1 MKYDY
6 EYERDFE
13 TKKGKTIHFKVSA
26 NRLVFGILFIA
37 CAVLII
43 LDAVGV
49 SLGFLGFLSGIPAW
63 VLILTLINL
72 IWLIDEII
80 KLKFSEVFFPIA
92 FIFMLLEKH
101 IAKWCGLEKSNII
114 NNWLV
119 ILCALLLMIGA
130 KCIIPKRRF
139 TFTKTYNNKQFCDT
153 NEHKHAR
160 GSASTVYVDCGSDEE
175 TVTVRNELGAC
186 SVYFSDVESYKGNKT
201 LCIHNELGA
210 MTIHVPSELRIISS
224 ISNEL
229 GSVSEPEDKG
239 SGDKIIRITGSNE
252 LGSLR
257 ITRV

>member
-13 TKKGKTIHFKVSA
+13 TKKGKTVHFKLSVNRIVSG
-26 NRLVFGILFIA
+26 LLLIA
-37 CAVLII
+37 CAAFII
-43 LDAVGV
+43 LDAVGI
-49 SLGFLGFLSGIPAW
+49 SLGFLTGIPAW
-63 VLILTLINL
+63 ILILTVINL
-72 IWLIDEII
+72 IWMIDGIV
-80 KLKFSEVFFPIA
+80 KHKFSEVFLPIA
-92 FIFMLLEKH
+92 FIFMLLEKY
-101 IAKWCGLEKSNII
+101 IARWCGIENENFI
-114 NNWLV
+114 NNGLV
-119 ILCALLLMIGA
+119 FLAAILLMLGT
-130 KCIIPKRRF
+130 KCLIPKRRF
-139 TFTKTYNNKQFCDT
+139 TFTKTYNNKQFFDT
-153 NEHKHAR
+153 NEDKHAR
-160 GSASTVYVDCGSDEE
+160 GSASTIYVDCGSDEE

-201 LCIHNELGA
+201 LCVHNELGA
-210 MTIHVPSELRIISS
+210 MTIHVPSELRIVSS

>member
-6 EYERDFE
+6 EYEHDFE
-13 TKKGKTIHFKVSA
+13 TKKGKTVHFKISA
-26 NRLVFGILFIA
+26 NKIVFGLLFIA
-37 CAVLII
+37 CAVFII
-43 LDAVGV
+43 LDAIGI

-80 KLKFSEVFFPIA
+80 KLKFSDVFFPAA

-101 IAKWCGLEKSNII
+101 IAKWCGLGKSNII
-114 NNWLV
+114 NNWIVL
-119 ILCALLLMIGA
+119 LCALLLMIGTN
-130 KCIIPKRRF
+130 CLTPKNGFKRVF
-139 TFTKTYNNKQFCDT
+139 SKKY
-153 NEHKHAR
+153 KHVASR
-160 GSASTVYVDCGSDEE
+160 GSASTVYFDCASDED

-186 SVYFSDVESYKGNKT
+186 SIYFSDVESYEGNKT
-201 LCIHNELGA
+201 LEVHNELGS
-210 MTIHVPSELRIISS
+210 MTIHVPRELRILTN

-229 GSVSEPEDKG
+229 GAVTEPEDKG
-239 SGDKIIRITGSNE
+239 TGDKVIRITGTNE